1 MLVIILHDKMMAV
14 YTRRLQPPQRSFFL
28 LGPRGTGKTTWLRH
42 HFPSA
47 RWYNLLLEEVWAQH
61 LREPALFRQ
70 QVTALPRGTWVVV
83 DEVQRLPR
91 LLNDVHEVL
100 SHSPTHVR
108 FALTG
113 SSARKL
119 RQQDVNLLAGRALTK
134 RFFPLS
140 QSELRDNDFGIDFL
154 LRFGGLPAIVSASD
168 NKERIALVEAY
179 YNTYLAEEV
188 RNEGLV
194 RRLDSFQRFLSVAGL
209 MNAQVTNV
217 ASIARDAGVS
227 RPTVQGFFE
236 VLVDTLLGTWLPP
249 FHPNA
254 RVREVGHSKFYF
266 FDAGVVRAVS
276 GRLREPLESA
286 ERGALFET
294 WVFHELR
301 SFIHD
306 ADVGGQLSYW
316 RIPSGHEVDFIWSRG
331 KRHIGIEAKASA
343 RWRSQ
348 DSLGLKTL
356 LDEGKVTRAVG
367 VYLGAEPLRDGA
379 IDILP
384 LDEFSKRL
392 EAGEIIPTGS

>member
-1 MLVIILHDKMMAV
+1 MLVMFA
-14 YTRRLQPPQRSFFL
+14 RRLEPPNRSFFL

-47 RWYNLLLEEVWAQH
+47 VWYNLLLEDVWAEH
-61 LREPALFRQ
+61 LRDTALFRH
-70 QVTALPRGTWVVV
+70 QVSALPSGSWVVV

-100 SHSPTHVR
+100 SHSSTHVR

-119 RQQDVNLLAGRALTK
+119 RHQDVNLLAGRALTK

-140 QSELRDNDFGIDFL
+140 LSELSDGTDIESL
-154 LRFGGLPAIVSASD
+154 LKFGGLPAVASAD
-168 NKERIALVEAY
+168 KTKERVALLEAY
-179 YNTYLAEEV
+179 HNTYLAEEI

-194 RRLDSFQRFLSVAGL
+194 RRLDSFQRFLGVAGL

-227 RPTVQGFFE
+227 RQTVQGYFD
-236 VLVDTLLGTWLPP
+236 VLVDTLVGTWLPT

-254 RVREVGHSKFYF
+254 RVREVGHPKFYF
-266 FDAGVVRAVS
+266 FDPGVVRGLTA
-276 GRLREPLESA
+276 RLREPLDSA

-294 WVFHELR
+294 WVLHELR
-301 SFIHD
+301 SFAHD

-331 KRHIGIEAKASA
+331 SRHIGIEAKASA

-348 DSLGLKTL
+348 DSIGLKTL
-356 LDEGKVTRAVG
+356 LAERKIARAIG
-367 VYLGAEPLRDGA
+367 VYLGSTPLRDGA
-379 IDILP
+379 IEILP
-384 LDEFSKRL
+384 IAEFSRRL
-392 EAGEIIPTGS
+392 ESGEIIPTDS